1 MWIDISLAELERMY
15 EIAVSGTD
23 DEKISAATIFCGASL
38 TRGWSI
44 QVIDF
49 EFAVKNEY
57 Y

>member
-1 MWIDISLAELERMY
+1 MY
-15 EIAVSGTD
+15 EIAVGGTD

-49 EFAVKNEY
+49 EFAVQNENCNISLFPI
-57 Y
+57 

>member
-1 MWIDISLAELERMY
+1 MY

-23 DEKISAATIFCGASL
+23 DEKISAATILCGASL

-49 EFAVKNEY
+49 GFFGKDEY
-57 Y
+57 CCT